1 MKSSQT
7 MRSRPRSLF
16 STAALWAAALLITA
30 LISGVWFLLAADSAG
45 YGQPAATVMTFTAV
59 VGFSWQRSRARTNRR
74 KAALD
79 AYAEQQIARLKW
91 SSTQR

>member
-30 LISGVWFLLAADSAG
+30 LISGVWFLLAAVPAG
-45 YGQPAATVMTFTAV
+45 YAAPAAAAVAITAP
-59 VGFSWQRSRARTNRR
+59 VGFPWQQSRARTNRR

-79 AYAEQQIARLKW
+79 TYAEQEIARLRW